1 MRVNTLMTS
10 TRRRRLAAAAAAFVL
25 AVGTAACQDTAS
37 TGSGVTPTPVEATA
51 AAPVPEGLES
61 YYGQEV
67 SWYPCGKEGIG
78 EGNSKEGYDCAVI
91 EVPLDYDNPSG
102 ETIEIAMKRR
112 PAEKQSIGALFI
124 NPGGP
129 GGSGINLVESAGE
142 HFTGEILDSFDV
154 VGFDPRGV
162 GLSTA
167 IECLTDAELD
177 QDRSGANN
185 PGSTDVASAEYRS
198 DLEEYVSW
206 YVTKCEDN
214 TPVDGLLDEI
224 DTVSAARDLDVM
236 RALLGEERLTYLG
249 YSYGTY
255 LGATYADLFPGNV
268 GRLVLDG
275 GIDPTLSAAEL
286 TLGQAAG
293 FESALRTYVE
303 DCQSGDGCPLTGDV
317 DSGVK
322 QVQDFLEMTKTNP
335 VTTSNPERPLT
346 NPLARDAI
354 LGMLYQS
361 EVWNVLT
368 EGLNQAMTQDDGSTL
383 LAVSDLFSSRNDDGT
398 YTGNG
403 NEAISAINCL
413 DYPATGDVADWEAQ
427 VDELRTVS
435 PTFGEDLAYTDLVC
449 QTWGHESARDRA
461 EINAAGAPPIVV
473 VGTTGDPATPYDWS
487 VALADQLDE
496 GVLVTWEGNG
506 HTAYG
511 RSDKCVTDAVD
522 AYLLGGV
529 VPEDGLTCSD

>member
-1 MRVNTLMTS
+1 MRVNTPMSS
-10 TRRRRLAAAAAAFVL
+10 TRRRRLVAAAAAFVL
-25 AVGTAACQDTAS
+25 TVGTAACQDLTP
-37 TGSGVTPTPVEATA
+37 TGSGVTPTPVEAAT

-61 YYGQEV
+61 YYNQEI
-67 SWYPCGKEGIG
+67 SWYSCGKEGIG
-78 EGNSKEGYDCAVI
+78 EGSSKEGFDCAVI
-91 EVPLDYDNPSG
+91 KVPLDYDNPSG

-112 PAEKQSIGALFI
+112 PAKGQSIGALFV

-129 GGSGINLVESAGE
+129 GGSGIELVESADQQLTSE
-142 HFTGEILDSFDV
+142 LLDSFDV

-167 IECLTDAELD
+167 VECLTDAELD
-177 QDRSGANN
+177 ADRSGSNDSESA
-185 PGSTDVASAEYRS
+185 DVTSAEYRS

-206 YVTKCEDN
+206 YVSKCEDN
-214 TPVDGLLDEI
+214 TPVGGLLDKI

-275 GIDPTLSAAEL
+275 GIDPTLSAADL
-286 TLGQAAG
+286 SLGQAAG

-303 DCQSGDGCPLTGDV
+303 DCQSGDECPLTGDV

-322 QVQDFLEMTKTNP
+322 QVQDFLETTRTNP
-335 VTTSNPERPLT
+335 LTTSDPGRPLT
-346 NPLARDAI
+346 YPLARNAI
-354 LGMLYQS
+354 LGMMYQS
-361 EVWNVLT
+361 EVWHVLT
-368 EGLNQAMTQDDGSTL
+368 DALKQAMTQDDGSELLVISDL
-383 LAVSDLFSSRNDDGT
+383 LASRNDDGT

-403 NEAISAINCL
+403 GEVISAINCL

-427 VDELRTVS
+427 VGELRAAS

-449 QTWGHESARDRA
+449 QAWGHESTRDRA

-496 GVLVTWEGNG
+496 GVLLTWEGNG

-511 RSDKCVTDAVD
+511 RSGNCVANAVD
-522 AYLLGGV
+522 SYLLGGV
-529 VPEDGLTCSD
+529 VPEDGLTCSG